1 MRHAFHGPKRHALRR
16 HTFKRHSAA
25 FIVLALAFS
34 TLAFTGAF
42 TGEARAAGDGRKG
55 PGLVVVELYT
65 SQSCSSCPPAD
76 KFLGELAKRKDILA
90 LSMHVDY
97 WNVLGWRDPW
107 SSADVTARQ
116 RRYMRSLGARYVST
130 PQAII
135 GGESYAVGSNRPAV
149 FRLIEKA
156 RRAQRA
162 RVQPIVTMPVPGRL
176 TVTLPDVKL
185 AAPATVWFVAFDDRH
200 TARITAGENTG
211 ATITYTNVVRALR
224 PIGTWTG
231 KARSFEIDI
240 SKEREAGFGNCAI
253 LVQAGGSGP
262 ILGAVSLPLLPAVH

>member
-185 AAPATVWFVAFDDRH
+185 AAPARASILCPAPNQNCCIVARTLSH
-200 TARITAGENTG
+200 NCRNTG
-211 ATITYTNVVRALR
+211 IVMNTPVASCHGQCETRA
-224 PIGTWTG
+224 ISCNTG
-231 KARSFEIDI
+231 PKSI
-240 SKEREAGFGNCAI
+240 SWW
-253 LVQAGGSGP
+253 P
-262 ILGAVSLPLLPAVH
+262 P